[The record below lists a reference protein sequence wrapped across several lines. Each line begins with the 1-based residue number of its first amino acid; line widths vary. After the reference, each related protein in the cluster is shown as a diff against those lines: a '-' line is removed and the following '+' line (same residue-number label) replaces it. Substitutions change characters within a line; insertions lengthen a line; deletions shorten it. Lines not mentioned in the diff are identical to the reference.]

1 MKQTPWVCQ
10 RLQRFPYVC
19 NRCSRKL
26 SCSKSIVLYDA
37 YEADVQARKLRTSSR
52 SKPKLSHNQM
62 KQLDKLVSPL
72 IQNKQSLYHVYQS
85 VDAIPVSQSTLR
97 RYIDKGYLAARNI
110 DLPRTIRFPNK
121 KQQSRRRKRI
131 NVNILK
137 NRTYQDFKD
146 YNHSQKRVVLQLD
159 CVIGKLSDKKCILT
173 LFEPQSRFQWGVLMY
188 RTANAVN
195 AYLSQLIKQLKEH
208 QCLFFDCI
216 LVDNG
221 SEFQQLPLLEI
232 DEHGEQLF
240 RIFYCDPYSAYQ
252 RGGCERNHEFIRY
265 CIKKGESFHVVY
277 HHKIM
282 KVLIKLKNKPTQ
294 CPVYQ
299 SSKRSIK
306 DYRNRQINHA
316 LFTNVKCILIY
327 CIRRYQCQTCFK
339 NYDEDNPF
347 IPPNKR
353 LSTLTII
360 QILKDL
366 KRVNEVHTSIANRY
380 YTTNTNVINI
390 FD

>member
-1 MKQTPWVCQ
+1 MNDLNLRDRVTLQYYIENEKLISIKQCAQLVQVNPSTIYRELKNRSLQQGSRQKQFMKQTPWACE

-26 SCSKSIVLYDA
+26 SCSKNIVLYDA
-37 YEADVQARKLRTSSR
+37 YEADVQARKLRSSSR
-52 SKPKLSHNQM
+52 SKPKLTNNQM
-62 KQLDKLVSPL
+62 ALLDQLVSPL

-85 VDAIPVSQSTLR
+85 IDTIPVSQSTLR

-195 AYLSQLIKQLKEH
+195 TYLSQLIKQLKEH

-221 SEFQQLPLLEI
+221 SEFQQLPLLEV
-232 DEHGEQLF
+232 DEHGELLL
-240 RIFYCDPYSAYQ
+240 RVFYCDPYSAYQ

-265 CIKKGESFHVVY
+265 CIQKGESFDFYQQIEIDQLFSHINSLKRQSLKGKSPFERFTELFNVPVNE
-277 HHKIM
+277 ILNIFQIPASQ
-282 KVLIKLKNKPTQ
+282 VKLKK
-294 CPVYQ
+294 
-299 SSKRSIK
+299 
-306 DYRNRQINHA
+306 
-316 LFTNVKCILIY
+316 
-327 CIRRYQCQTCFK
+327 
-339 NYDEDNPF
+339 
-347 IPPNKR
+347 
-353 LSTLTII
+353 
-360 QILKDL
+360 
-366 KRVNEVHTSIANRY
+366 
-380 YTTNTNVINI
+380 
-390 FD
+390 